1 MCAITYDEDLCAQ
14 CILNPPAWDACFGA
28 INYAYPWNST
38 VHQLKY
44 KQDPGLA
51 GAMAQLMHQY
61 CAIVLTLAHADSIMH
76 IYLSQTRVD

>member
-1 MCAITYDEDLCAQ
+1 VGRF
-14 CILNPPAWDACFGA
+14 FGA
-28 INYAYPWNST
+28 INYACPWNST

-44 KQDPGLA
+44 KQYPGLA

-61 CAIVLTLAHADSIMH
+61 CAIALTLAHADWIMH